1 MIVFFKTGYG
11 KYYPNSE
18 QYFGTAVKGDSA
30 IQKLHFPGIDSTAA
44 LWLAEYKIKAVGI
57 DTPSI
62 DFGQSKNFK
71 THQILIGSAMAAFEK
86 CC

>member
-1 MIVFFKTGYG
+1 MIVFFKKSYG

-18 QYFGTAVKGDSA
+18 QYFGAAVKGDSA
-30 IQKLHFPGIDSTAA
+30 IQKLHFPGIYSTAA
-44 LWLAEYKIKAVGI
+44 LWLAEYKMKAVAV

-71 THQILIGSAMAAFEK
+71 TYQILLIAWLPN
-86 CC
+86 